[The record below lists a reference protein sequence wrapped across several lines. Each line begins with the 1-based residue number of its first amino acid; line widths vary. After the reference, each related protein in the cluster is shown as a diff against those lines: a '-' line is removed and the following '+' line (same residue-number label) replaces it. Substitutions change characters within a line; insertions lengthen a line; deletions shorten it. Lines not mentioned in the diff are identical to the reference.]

1 MKRAPDA
8 ACIPSTVGKPALSA
22 RHLIDEHG
30 ARDLAG
36 LFKMLAN
43 ETRLRLLHAV
53 HRAGELCVTDVA
65 GKLEMTPQAISNQL
79 QRLADRQVVVARRDG
94 NRLFYR
100 IADPCIPGL
109 LDLGMCL
116 LEETKKTKRRK

>member
-1 MKRAPDA
+1 MKRASAA
-8 ACIPSTVGKPALSA
+8 ACIPSTVGKPALAA
-22 RHLIDEHG
+22 RRLIDEQG
-30 ARDLAG
+30 ARDLSR

-65 GKLEMTPQAISNQL
+65 AELEMTPQAISNQL
-79 QRLADRQVVVARRDG
+79 QRLADRQVVVARRHG

-109 LDLGMCL
+109 LDLGLCL
-116 LEETKKTKRRK
+116 LEETTKAKRRK